1 MAVRLPLDPFER
13 LMVADSRRGYP
24 MCFFVEMSGSGR
36 LDRARFTVA
45 VRSAAARH
53 PRLRSRRAGLIRPVW
68 RAPDREPTVE
78 SADVGTPWRPIDLRR
93 ESAARFV
100 IVADGSD
107 SQGRWRVVLMMH
119 HAACDG
125 LAACEI
131 WGDVWTLYHGGRLP
145 PLRDGGTRSR
155 PHAAPTSPTPASPGW
170 WQSLRDF
177 AALLP
182 QPLLPPPRQRQ
193 PATGG
198 CEPYATLVIDED
210 RANRLRTAALAL
222 GGTFND
228 VVVAASLR
236 AAAAWNERHGGGGSR
251 RPLRVNM
258 PVSLRPLGA
267 RLPAVNAIGYAFFD
281 RTPAEC
287 REIRPLVASVAVAS
301 RWVQDTGAAGE
312 FVRTVGW
319 LAAVPGLLGLVC
331 RIPGCLATLVASN
344 IGDVGRRMRADI
356 PYVDR
361 LGMPDGL
368 RIERAAGVPPIR
380 PGTAVALGI
389 VTYGWTTTIS
399 ALADTARL
407 GSGAAAVFLGL
418 VDEELDRIAAA
429 AAAAGEPVAAVT
441 STEE

>member
-1 MAVRLPLDPFER
+1 MAARLPLDPFER
-13 LMVADSRRGYP
+13 LMVADARWGYP

-36 LDRARFTVA
+36 LDRERFATA
-45 VRSAAARH
+45 VRAAAARH
-53 PRLRSRRAGLIRPVW
+53 PRLRSRRTGLLWPVW
-68 RAPDREPTVE
+68 RAPDREPAVE
-78 SADVGTPWRPIDLRR
+78 SVDVGSPWRPIDLRR

-100 IVADGSD
+100 IVGDGSG
-107 SQGRWRVVLMMH
+107 SAGRWRVVLMMH

-145 PLRDGGTRSR
+145 PFREGGIRSR
-155 PHAAPTSPTPASPGW
+155 APTVATAPAPASPSW

-182 QPLLPPPRQRQ
+182 QPLRSPAHRR
-193 PATGG
+193 PATAGG
-198 CEPYATLVIDED
+198 DPYATLVVDED
-210 RANRLRTAALAL
+210 RANRLRTAALGL

-236 AAAAWNERHGGGGSR
+236 AAAAWNERHGGGGSH

-281 RTPAEC
+281 RTVTEC
-287 REIRPLVASVAVAS
+287 REIRPLVASVAAAS

-319 LAAVPGLLGLVC
+319 LAAVPGLLRVIC
-331 RIPGCLATLVASN
+331 RVPGCLATLVASN
-344 IGDVGRRMRADI
+344 IGDLGRRMRADI
-356 PYVDR
+356 PHVDR
-361 LGMPDGL
+361 LGMPGGL
-368 RIERAAGVPPIR
+368 CIERAAGVPPIR

-389 VTYGWTTTIS
+389 VTYGCTTTIS
-399 ALADTARL
+399 ALADTSRL
-407 GSGAAAVFLGL
+407 GGDAAGAFLGL
-418 VDEELDRIAAA
+418 VDEELERITAAA
-429 AAAAGEPVAAVT
+429 VAAGEPVAAVT
-441 STEE
+441 SAGE